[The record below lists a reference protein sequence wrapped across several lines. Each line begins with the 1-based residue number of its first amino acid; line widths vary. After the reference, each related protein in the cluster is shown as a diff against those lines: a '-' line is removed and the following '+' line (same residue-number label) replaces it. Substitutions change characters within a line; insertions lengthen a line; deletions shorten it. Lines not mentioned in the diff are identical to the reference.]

1 MAAQSRRCRV
11 VIVPCLCASLIFWQ
25 LLVRQIA
32 YSSQVGDVQVAR
44 AASKF
49 AAPPSPVVIAKLE
62 AMSQFANL
70 ALPASGLPEGS
81 WLLGASDAPELALH
95 RPALAVGDLAEE
107 AGGVWG
113 FDAARLLTAGIVDV
127 EFPAEFDGVD
137 KDLKS
142 VESQIAA
149 DSYATSNFTETQD
162 DHD

>member
-25 LLVRQIA
+25 LLVRQFA

-49 AAPPSPVVIAKLE
+49 VAPASPVVIAKLE
-62 AMSQFANL
+62 TMSQFANL
-70 ALPASGLPEGS
+70 LMPASDLPERS
-81 WLLGASDAPELALH
+81 WLRGDSDAPELALH

-113 FDAARLLTAGIVDV
+113 LDAAHLLIAGIVGV

-137 KDLKS
+137 KDLEPLEVQK
-142 VESQIAA
+142 AA
-149 DSYATSNFTETQD
+149 DLYATSYIAEAQTP
-162 DHD
+162 